1 MNTAIIKPQWGPLTI
16 ALMVLGFVVWF
27 PLGLA
32 MLAYILWGE
41 MFGGSAEKAEAWAS
55 KSKAWCRDQNF
66 NHHKHHGWAR
76 NTSGNAAFDDYRAE
90 QLKRLEEERKRLDEE
105 IGAFHEYMRN
115 LRMAKDREEFDRFMR
130 DRNGNRGF
138 GGGDSQN
145 GN

>member
-41 MFGGSAEKAEAWAS
+41 VFGGSSEKAEAWVN
-55 KSKAWCRDQNF
+55 KSKAWCRDQEF
-66 NHHKHHGWAR
+66 RSHRHSHGWR
-76 NTSGNAAFDDYRAE
+76 NSSGNAAFDEYRAE

-105 IGAFHEYMRN
+105 IHAFHEYMGN

-130 DRNGNRGF
+130 DRNGSRGF
-138 GGGDSQN
+138 GDSQN